1 MIVPTTTPIDDFL
14 AGAGRVSASGARWE
28 SIGLGVALG
37 GTILAVGALVILGAV
52 HSGRRSE
59 LRVLLVVAMLA
70 GAAMAIGAAIELGG
84 TARVLGVGWIDAL
97 TGGSAS
103 SALLRLLGGVLVLVG
118 LGDETRPVAGP
129 TSEPAVEPAV
139 DDVRW
144 VPGASSAFG
153 IVGAALGVLSFA
165 FDGHTVS
172 QGPRLVHAAVNVVHV
187 TAGGIWAGGVVTLVV
202 LAAVRPRHEAFGHLL
217 ARFSPYATAALAAVF
232 VAGVAMATLVLDAPA
247 ELTGTE
253 WGRRLLVK
261 TTAVGAAAAFGAYH
275 HLVVRSGRSVD
286 PRTARRVLAV
296 EAALLTVVVV
306 LSALLTRSSI
316 VAGSNVGGG

>member
-14 AGAGRVSASGARWE
+14 AGAGRISASGARWE

-59 LRVLLVVAMLA
+59 VRVLLFVAMLA

-84 TARVLGVGWIDAL
+84 TARVLGIGWIDVL

-118 LGDETRPVAGP
+118 LGDETRPAAGP
-129 TSEPAVEPAV
+129 IGEADVESSA
-139 DDVRW
+139 DVRW

-153 IVGAALGVLSFA
+153 LVGVALGVLSFA

-217 ARFSPYATAALAAVF
+217 ARFSPLATAALAAVF
-232 VAGVAMATLVLDAPA
+232 VAGAAMAAIILDAPT
-247 ELTGTE
+247 ELTNTE

-261 TTAVGAAAAFGAYH
+261 TIAVGAAAMLGAYH
-275 HLVVRSGRSVD
+275 HHVVRSGRSVD
-286 PRTARRVLAV
+286 DRTVRRVLAL

-316 VAGSNVGGG
+316 VAGSNLVGGG